1 MKSRFH
7 FEPYLNLELYNE
19 QRENDKRGFEQSY
32 FNQAVKNTELAA
44 LSAYTLLYSKIVK
57 KDTEKILTC

>member
-44 LSAYTLLYSKIVK
+44 LSAYTLLYSRIVK
-57 KDTEKILTC
+57 